1 MGGAGTGTRAGPGHR
16 LWGLQEQN
24 HGLPVFHG
32 VERLQLVLITPDTRW
47 AVRCK
52 VLLLFAPG
60 ALLEKKVDVDKR
72 GLGVTDYNGVVTKAL
87 GCRPPVSKDSS
98 GDRPTFLDKV

>member
-1 MGGAGTGTRAGPGHR
+1 M
-16 LWGLQEQN
+16 
-24 HGLPVFHG
+24 
-32 VERLQLVLITPDTRW
+32 
-47 AVRCK
+47 
-52 VLLLFAPG
+52 LLLFTPG